1 MPKPIIPHD
10 AFVFVGERLARER
23 AAPALIIAA
32 PPRTLAD
39 LRNALSPE
47 VKARIVLETN
57 KDFTKH
63 PVWEI
68 ERHIVASLAD
78 Q

>member
-1 MPKPIIPHD
+1 MRTSEKVSHTYPH
-10 AFVFVGERLARER
+10 
-23 AAPALIIAA
+23 
-32 PPRTLAD
+32 AD
-39 LRNALSPE
+39 LRNALPPE
-47 VKARIVLETN
+47 VKARIVLEIN

-78 Q
+78 